1 MRSRLCF
8 LYPGILGACEC
19 TWKYRWPIDR
29 FHSARNQGHVKWMSL
44 IACGSIHEGLEWF
57 SDDSRG
63 RQENFICLAAVLCE
77 QFCRFA
83 NEGAKISIKS
93 FRLHEIILFCLMYS
107 AAVKCKPKL
116 LPFGKKCW
124 LMLAGLGKKKRGN
137 CEANLLYVESD
148 FATTDTTD
156 KSFTVSASW
165 VR

>member
-8 LYPGILGACEC
+8 SYPGIPGCLLMHVEILLVEVFMKVMNGLVMTLEED
-19 TWKYRWPIDR
+19 KR
-29 FHSARNQGHVKWMSL
+29 F
-44 IACGSIHEGLEWF
+44 
-57 SDDSRG
+57 
-63 RQENFICLAAVLCE
+63 LCVWLLYYE